1 MGIKVKEP
9 NQTIINTLV
18 FITSFSILGY
28 EINFTRIFAYAQW
41 HNLSALIITMA
52 LLGFG
57 TSGSIIAMM
66 QEKIEADFSKHLFLA
81 AMLFP
86 LFLST
91 GFIVS
96 SKLDFNPYEI
106 SFSLKQALHLF
117 LYFLFMGISF
127 FFGAVIICIAFLKH
141 KISSIYFVNL
151 SGSAT
156 GVVFVLFL
164 SFFLHPYDITILII
178 IISLV
183 PLCLLASQG
192 NIKEV
197 TGSAL
202 VAFLTFTALFLSFS
216 FPDAKQVSQYK
227 PISGALNLPQ
237 AKLVHEAYS
246 PLAVV
251 QVVEANGLRSTA
263 GLSLVSPF
271 QVPVQK
277 TIFFNGEAA
286 SPITPY
292 TGNPE
297 EIKYVQYLTSYLPF
311 HIIAPENRNQ
321 VLIIGSGGGES
332 ILRSLL
338 AKFKKIDALEADQ
351 NVIDLMKH
359 GFAQFSGN
367 IYNLDRVEVL
377 NLEAR
382 NFVKQTQKK
391 YNLIELS
398 MIDTYNAA
406 ASGVYALN
414 ESYLY
419 TVESVK
425 DYFNHLDDN
434 GVLAIT
440 RWMVTPARDNLKL
453 FNIVITALNGMGI
466 DDPGNHLIA
475 IRSLQTLTLVVLKKG
490 ASTDMVRHT
499 KSFAQE
505 RLFDLVYYPGIS
517 KKEVNQYIQ
526 LKTPVYYQGLT
537 NLLSDKTRS
546 FIDQYEFDISAATDN
561 RPYFYNFFKP
571 GVIGLI
577 LTYGPSQVPITEW
590 GYLLLLIILV
600 PVLLISILFILAPLL
615 ILKNH
620 PKKMNFP
627 ILLYFSLIGAGFFF
641 IEMPLIQKMILFLG
655 HPVYSISVIISAL
668 LMFSGI
674 GSYFSG
680 KLFRSRYRI
689 FISTI
694 LITFFTCIYIFTMDN
709 LFQELISLSFGPR
722 LSIVIFLTAPLGFF
736 MGIPFPAGLTIL
748 KEQDRF
754 SIPWAWGVNGYFSVI
769 SILLATLLAIIFGFR
784 SVLMIAVLCYLTAGI
799 VSFRLR

>member
-1 MGIKVKEP
+1 VKAP
-9 NQTIINTLV
+9 NQTILNILV

-28 EINFTRIFAYAQW
+28 EINFTRIFAFTQW

-57 TSGSIIAMM
+57 TSGSIIAMI
-66 QEKIEADFSKHLFLA
+66 QQKIETDFSRYLFVA

-86 LFLST
+86 LFLCT

-106 SFSLKQALHLF
+106 TFSLKQVFHLF
-117 LYFLFMGISF
+117 LYFFFMGISF
-127 FFGAVIICIAFLKH
+127 LFGAVIICIAFLKR
-141 KISSIYFVNL
+141 KISFIYFVNL
-151 SGSAT
+151 SGSAA
-156 GVVFVLFL
+156 GVVFVLLL
-164 SFFLHPYDITILII
+164 SFLLHPYDITALII
-178 IISLV
+178 IISLF

-192 NIKEV
+192 NIKV
-197 TGSAL
+197 ITGSAL
-202 VAFLTFTALFLSFS
+202 VVFLTFTALFLFFS
-216 FPDAKQVSQYK
+216 SPDAKHVSQYK
-227 PISGALNLPQ
+227 PISGALNLPK

-246 PLAVV
+246 PLGVV

-263 GLSLVSPF
+263 GLSLASPF
-271 QVPVQK
+271 QVPIQK
-277 TIFFNGEAA
+277 AIFFNGEGA

-297 EIKYVQYLTSYLPF
+297 EIRYVQYLTSYLPF
-311 HIIAPENRNQ
+311 HIIAPKNRNHA
-321 VLIIGSGGGES
+321 LIIGSGGGES
-332 ILRSLL
+332 ILRSIL
-338 AKFKKIDALEADQ
+338 ASFKKIDALEADQ
-351 NVIDLMKH
+351 NVIHLMRH
-359 GFAQFSGN
+359 NFAPFSGG
-367 IYNLDRVEVL
+367 IYNLDKVEVL

-382 NFVKQTQKK
+382 NFVRQTQKK
-391 YNLIELS
+391 YDLIELS

-419 TVESVK
+419 TVEAVK

-453 FNIVITALNGMGI
+453 FNIVITALNSMGI
-466 DDPGNHLIA
+466 DNSGDHLIA

-490 ASTDMVRHT
+490 ASTDMVKQT

-517 KKEVNQYIQ
+517 KKEANQYIR

-546 FIDQYEFDISAATDN
+546 FVDQYDFDITAATDN

-571 GVIGLI
+571 EMIGLI
-577 LTYGPSQVPITEW
+577 RTYGPSQVPITEW

-615 ILKNH
+615 VIKNH
-620 PKKMNFP
+620 PKKMNFAT
-627 ILLYFSLIGAGFFF
+627 LLYFSLIGVGFFF

-668 LMFSGI
+668 LIFSGI
-674 GSYFSG
+674 GSYFSDR
-680 KLFRSRYRI
+680 LFKNKYRI

-694 LITFFTCIYIFTMDN
+694 LITLFTCIYILTMDN
-709 LFQELISLSFGPR
+709 LFQELISLSFGTR
-722 LSIVIFLTAPLGFF
+722 LFIVIFLTAPLGFF
-736 MGIPFPAGLTIL
+736 MGIPFPAGLDIL
-748 KEQDRF
+748 KEQDKF
-754 SIPWAWGVNGYFSVI
+754 SIPWAWGINGYFSVI

-784 SVLMIAVLCYLTAGI
+784 PVLTVAVLCYLTAGI